1 MSIIA
6 PSGLRLQMRQPLDDC
21 CHVHVVMVVGI
32 VNLHLTVQDR
42 VALRFVVHAE
52 LVEEFEF
59 GAALWHTV
67 GTHGFEF
74 IRA

>member
-1 MSIIA
+1 
-6 PSGLRLQMRQPLDDC
+6 
-21 CHVHVVMVVGI
+21 MVVGI

-42 VALRFVVHAE
+42 VGFRFVVHAE
-52 LVEEFEF
+52 LVEELEF

-67 GTHGFEF
+67 GAHAFES